1 MEDNRDILVLL
12 CQFIRHRTKTHE
24 VKPKECKTCKESDN
38 IINYLINKYS
48 DQETIEYMLLKIEE
62 LSQIA

>member
-1 MEDNRDILVLL
+1 MEDNRDILILL
-12 CQFIRHRTKTHE
+12 CQFIRHRRKTHE

-48 DQETIEYMLLKIEE
+48 DQETIEDMLLKIEE
-62 LSQIA
+62 LSQVV